1 MDNDHQDSE
10 TPNWSINPALPK
22 AITKVFIEEI
32 MLPVLVMA
40 TLNLIAQGLHL
51 DASKND
57 PKPHP
62 PPNQGHVASSTRVEG
77 AEELQVSQ
85 AVKVLRE
92 KYISFLA
99 EALPGLSHL
108 AQSELLEDDALETAF
123 FHGVEDGKSIP
134 AALAVAAKCEIDR
147 WAGPACG
154 IGPTGL
160 QCLFD
165 QLGLDIGLA
174 TLAEVRRDK
183 RLPKPCTL
191 VNDSNHWVP
200 MRLKTHGQKFHSRP
214 WLREESY
221 DTYLEKLGPVAEAAG
236 AWADCTSRAAGDCGF
251 HGFLILQNL
260 ASAVP
265 ADREPPEGENPL
277 EWPLE
282 DQAVWKMEGPRRIV
296 WMKFGRAAAGWWSCK
311 RTGAKI
317 GRGKSAQEACQ
328 LFLGRSGR

>member
-1 MDNDHQDSE
+1 M
-10 TPNWSINPALPK
+10 
-22 AITKVFIEEI
+22 
-32 MLPVLVMA
+32 
-40 TLNLIAQGLHL
+40 
-51 DASKND
+51 
-57 PKPHP
+57 
-62 PPNQGHVASSTRVEG
+62 
-77 AEELQVSQ
+77 
-85 AVKVLRE
+85 
-92 KYISFLA
+92 
-99 EALPGLSHL
+99 
-108 AQSELLEDDALETAF
+108 
-123 FHGVEDGKSIP
+123 
-134 AALAVAAKCEIDR
+134 
-147 WAGPACG
+147 
-154 IGPTGL
+154 
-160 QCLFD
+160 LFD

-221 DTYLEKLGPVAEAAG
+221 DTYLEQFGPVAEAAG

-260 ASAVP
+260 ASDVP
-265 ADREPPEGENPL
+265 ADREPPEGEKPL

-317 GRGKSAQEACQ
+317 GRGKGAQEACQ

>member
-1 MDNDHQDSE
+1 MSQHLLAKSISFGAALEGAKLALGQAEKAGLFRCQQGHLKEQAPPTQSHGLQPTPPSFWLSEQVQPQAHFQVVLHWKLLGGTKVKPQRKWTMTTRNSE
-10 TPNWSINPALPK
+10 TPKWSINPALPK
-22 AITKVFIEEI
+22 GITKVFIEEI

-85 AVKVLRE
+85 AAKVLRE

-108 AQSELLEDDALETAF
+108 AQSELLEDDALETTF

-134 AALAVAAKCEIDR
+134 AALEVAAKCEIDR

-154 IGPTGL
+154 IGPKGL

-165 QLGLDIGLA
+165 QLG
-174 TLAEVRRDK
+174 
-183 RLPKPCTL
+183 
-191 VNDSNHWVP
+191 
-200 MRLKTHGQKFHSRP
+200 
-214 WLREESY
+214 
-221 DTYLEKLGPVAEAAG
+221 
-236 AWADCTSRAAGDCGF
+236 
-251 HGFLILQNL
+251 
-260 ASAVP
+260 
-265 ADREPPEGENPL
+265 
-277 EWPLE
+277 
-282 DQAVWKMEGPRRIV
+282 
-296 WMKFGRAAAGWWSCK
+296 
-311 RTGAKI
+311 
-317 GRGKSAQEACQ
+317 
-328 LFLGRSGR
+328 